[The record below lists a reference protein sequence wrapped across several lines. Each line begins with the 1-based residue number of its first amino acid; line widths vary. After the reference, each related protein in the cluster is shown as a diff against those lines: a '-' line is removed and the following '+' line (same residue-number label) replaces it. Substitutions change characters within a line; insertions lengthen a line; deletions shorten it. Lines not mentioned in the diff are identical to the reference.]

1 MKCRNCG
8 AELRETDTFCPKCG
22 EKVNLIDTCPFC
34 GAELSEGTV
43 FCPKCG
49 KKVSE
54 APEDDDIPVSKLV
67 ETKDMPFDDI
77 EKNIIFETKQQV
89 KSRDFKTGNGG
100 RQERAAGTD
109 TGTDDLNSDQDNI
122 GYRRKPE
129 KFQDD
134 EPDDRLDDRYD
145 NRPDGRSDDRYDN
158 RPDGRS
164 DDRYEDRYNDRPD
177 DGYDED
183 DESDSGPD
191 RMRLPIIIVAILII
205 AVVAIL
211 FVKMNGLNGG
221 ESGSAAAGTAS
232 QAVTESNGS
241 SAKAVGEIEI
251 ISDVNIRDAASK
263 DGSNVIGKAKT
274 GEKYEYYGYGDDSKN
289 WVTIKMSDGT
299 TGYIYKDY
307 VKIVK

>member
-22 EKVNLIDTCPFC
+22 EKVNSIETCPFF

-109 TGTDDLNSDQDNI
+109 TGMDDLNSDQDNI

-134 EPDDRLDDRYD
+134 EPED
-145 NRPDGRSDDRYDN
+145 RSDDRYDN
-158 RPDGRS
+158 R
-164 DDRYEDRYNDRPD
+164 YEDRYNDRSD
-177 DGYDED
+177 AGYDED

-211 FVKMNGLNGG
+211 FVKMNGMNGG
-221 ESGSAAAGTAS
+221 ESGSAEAGTAS

>member
-8 AELRETDTFCPKCG
+8 TELRETDTFCPKCG

-49 KKVSE
+49 KQVSE

-89 KSRDFKTGNGG
+89 KSRDFKTGN
-100 RQERAAGTD
+100 RPA
-109 TGTDDLNSDQDNI
+109 
-122 GYRRKPE
+122 
-129 KFQDD
+129 
-134 EPDDRLDDRYD
+134 DRYD
-145 NRPDGRSDDRYDN
+145 NRYDDR
-158 RPDGRS
+158 S
-164 DDRYEDRYNDRPD
+164 YN
-177 DGYDED
+177 GYDED
-183 DESDSGPD
+183 DDEDDENDSGPD
-191 RMRLPIIIVAILII
+191 RMRIPIIIVAILII

-211 FVKMNGLNGG
+211 FVKMNGMNGG
-221 ESGSAAAGTAS
+221 ESLGSAAAGTAS
-232 QAVTESNGS
+232 QTVAESNGS

-251 ISDVNIRDAASK
+251 ISDVNIRDVASK
-263 DGSNVIGKAKT
+263 DGSKVIGKAKT
-274 GEKYEYYGYGDDSKN
+274 GETYDYYGYGDDSKN

-307 VKIVK
+307 VKIIK